1 MKHGF
6 FDVKMPKWWSLEQ
19 EKREIEQGVFG
30 LKKMIE
36 LNEESVLKVKRALEE
51 KRKQFLDEIKN
62 EDQEYRDHLES
73 SFLDDEEIHNWEL
86 ERKQR
91 ASLILILYS
100 FFEGKLKS
108 ICELIE
114 KEFNFKIK
122 LADLKNNEDIQH
134 YIIYIE
140 KVFGYEISA
149 ESEKYLTP
157 IKQHKIVR
165 NIIAHQDSNFKKN
178 QKKRIQA
185 ENGLEL
191 IFMDGETGFVS
202 IKSDV
207 FAKYLVQNI
216 ESFFE
221 SLLER
226 LDDHY
231 GIIKNKE

>member
-1 MKHGF
+1 MKYVF
-6 FDVKMPKWWSLEQ
+6 SDIKMPNWWSLEQ
-19 EKREIEQGVFG
+19 EKREIEQGIFG

-36 LNEESVLKVKRALEE
+36 LNEEAVLKVNKTLEE
-51 KRKQFLDEIKN
+51 KRKEFLEEITDE
-62 EDQEYRDHLES
+62 DPEYQNHLES
-73 SFLDDEEIHNWEL
+73 TFLGDEEIHNWEL

-108 ICELIE
+108 ICDLIE
-114 KEFNFKIK
+114 KEFEYKIK

-134 YIIYIE
+134 YITYIE
-140 KVFGYEISA
+140 KVFGFDIPA

-178 QKKRIQA
+178 QKNRIQVG
-185 ENGLEL
+185 NGLEL
-191 IFMDGETGFVS
+191 ISMNGETGFIS
-202 IKSDV
+202 LKSDM
-207 FAKYLVQNI
+207 FANHLVQNI
-216 ESFFE
+216 ESFFKTV
-221 SLLER
+221 LEE

-231 GIIKNKE
+231 GKIKNKG